1 MESSHPAHDLDPFRF
16 LLPPLESSGGCPP
29 PPGWLP
35 SCIPASTHLSHH
47 SLSLPP
53 EPLQTLPR
61 PKNVPHLSAGTRG
74 PEGSRGPHPSTAWEA
89 NFQMGDP
96 PAHPANGCPPSPPS
110 NPTRQ
115 HRPAFW
121 GPSPPW
127 QHSAGSPPVAPLA
140 LCSLTESAVREGCP
154 RPGLCRGEGGATS

>member
-1 MESSHPAHDLDPFRF
+1 
-16 LLPPLESSGGCPP
+16 
-29 PPGWLP
+29 
-35 SCIPASTHLSHH
+35 
-47 SLSLPP
+47 
-53 EPLQTLPR
+53 
-61 PKNVPHLSAGTRG
+61 
-74 PEGSRGPHPSTAWEA
+74 
-89 NFQMGDP
+89 MGDP

-154 RPGLCRGEGGATS
+154 RPGLCRGEGGATSYLASYNIPLGPKAEHKADI